1 MVGIDFEYCSPLP
14 DKCTK
19 YSGSSKLLSNTLFPA
34 ISLSSKILY
43 PHYAF
48 NIQLFNF
55 ALSTC
60 CRHIVLLSVQLCL
73 VDMLQTYRA
82 ALSSTLPCGHAADI
96 SCCSCFNFAL
106 LTCCRHCAA
115 LSSTL
120 PCLHA
125 ADISCCSQFNFAL
138 STCCRHIVLLSVQLC
153 LVDMLQTY
161 HAALSSTF
169 PSMSTRES

>member
-1 MVGIDFEYCSPLP
+1 MLYFDMDANILQSYMLWVCCICLQTQWFPCDKLLFQLTNLSKFVTLDSLHRIMVGIDFEYCSPLP

-82 ALSSTLPCGHAADI
+82 ALGLTLHY
-96 SCCSCFNFAL
+96 SCNMVHVTKA
-106 LTCCRHCAA
+106 
-115 LSSTL
+115 
-120 PCLHA
+120 
-125 ADISCCSQFNFAL
+125 
-138 STCCRHIVLLSVQLC
+138 
-153 LVDMLQTY
+153 
-161 HAALSSTF
+161 
-169 PSMSTRES
+169 